1 MRNVYLINLSL
12 GLAGTERRFA
22 NIWHELRRRGRV
34 RPILVVPDTLA
45 DLLYKADLAAPGDAL
60 LWTVREHPLFRVL
73 SHVPSTL
80 RGDALIAW
88 LRSRRLARAYDVV
101 WARIRQDPSAVIHIG
116 LNCSSLEPAD
126 APIVYECMD
135 STLSQLGARH
145 YVKAAARP
153 AVIHCQTERI
163 RLALEQTMAARR
175 PIWTTVSSPSYFAS
189 YPPEEPEHERR
200 DPMLVAFVGRLSP
213 EKSPLLFVEAIA
225 RVRAAG
231 LPCRGLMLG
240 QGPMLDQVQARI
252 EELGLR
258 DVVHVEYTARPVER
272 LRSAAVFVS
281 LQSSDNYGSQ
291 SLLEAMGSGC
301 AVVATDVGETRR
313 IVTSEIGRLVD
324 FSVEALTDALA
335 TLLRDPNA
343 TARMGA
349 SASRIARTQ
358 YSADRY
364 AEFLESLYQRA
375 VEMHASIGSSTV
387 TNASFPLAVG

>member
-45 DLLYKADLAAPGDAL
+45 ELLYKAELAAPGDAL
-60 LWTVREHPLFRVL
+60 LWTVREHPFFRAL
-73 SHVPSTL
+73 SHAPSTS

-88 LRSRRLARAYDVV
+88 LRSRRLARAYEAV

-135 STLSQLGARH
+135 STLTQLGARH
-145 YVKAAARP
+145 YVKAAARRS
-153 AVIHCQTERI
+153 VIHCQTERI
-163 RLALEQTMAARR
+163 RIALEQTMAPRR
-175 PIWTTVSSPSYFAS
+175 PIWTTVSSQSYFAS
-189 YPPEEPEHERR
+189 YPPEEPEHGGRHA
-200 DPMLVAFVGRLSP
+200 MLVAFVGRLSP
-213 EKSPLLFVEAIA
+213 EKNPLLFVDAIA
-225 RVRAAG
+225 RLRAAG
-231 LPCRGLMLG
+231 LPCRGIMLG
-240 QGPMLDQVQARI
+240 QGPMLAQVRARI

-258 DVVHVEYTARPVER
+258 DALQVEFTARPVER

-281 LQSSDNYGSQ
+281 LQSGDNYGSQ

-313 IVTSEIGRLVD
+313 IVSAEVGRLVD
-324 FSVEALTDALA
+324 FSVEALTDALSA
-335 TLLRDPNA
+335 LLRDPGG

-349 SASRIARTQ
+349 SASRIARTE

-375 VEMHASIGSSTV
+375 AEMHASNETSPTIEATL
-387 TNASFPLAVG
+387 PLVVR